1 MPKDADY
8 PPAVGWGFER
18 TAVST
23 GRVVDGAWKTSGFG
37 AKRGEVETAEE

>member
-1 MPKDADY
+1 MTCYTCNTCPKM
-8 PPAVGWGFER
+8 WIER

-23 GRVVDGAWKTSGFG
+23 DRVVDGAWKTSGFG